1 MLEKIL
7 EEIDNLY
14 VDETDFGIECN
25 MENRSDVACDNC
37 YECIKEACKNIIR
50 KHMNEDTIIGI
61 NIDDERLWQILFDEA
76 CVEGEQAERI
86 YAELRGISKGGWIPC
101 EEMLPDNANHKG
113 AICPK
118 YRILTEY
125 GETVGWYN
133 PDSGGWYVL
142 LWFMTGRFLESEID
156 FDRGDIPKVL
166 FFKKKDFVLAWKP
179 FEPYRPEKG
188 EETC

>member
-7 EEIDNLY
+7 EEIEEAARQEDAPIYCGDMEVDGY
-14 VDETDFGIECN
+14 VR
-25 MENRSDVACDNC
+25 MSVVCD
-37 YECIKEACKNIIR
+37 IIR
-50 KHMNEDTIIGI
+50 KHMNEDTTIGI
-61 NIDDERLWQILFDEA
+61 SIDDERLWQILFDEA

-86 YAELRGISKGGWIPC
+86 YAELRKISKGGWIPC